1 VVAGAAACGFPAA
14 ATGVNARHKVIL
26 RVEDDPGDEKL
37 AMNATLRVLMVE
49 DSATDAKLV
58 VRELQ
63 QTGRLVEFERVETA
77 EAMRASLERNAWDV
91 VISDWSMP
99 KFSALAALGIL
110 REKRIDIPFI
120 VVSGTIGEETAVDAM
135 RAGAHDF
142 VHKDKFARLTPAV
155 DRELRECKAREAH
168 RQSDEALRRGAHEKT
183 VMLQEIHHRVKNNL
197 QMISSLLNF
206 QMEHVKNPETRA
218 ILQVTQTR
226 INSIAHIHEKLY
238 QSPLLATVDMGE
250 YTRGLV
256 AMLMQTHVKQV
267 LAEVRAVDVVLP
279 VDLALPCG
287 LILSE
292 LVTNALKHAFPGPG
306 GHEQR
311 PPAIVID
318 LRRDRS
324 GFVFSVADNGVGARQ
339 PPSAQDAN
347 SLGLRLVGMFVEQLR
362 GTIVISLDEGT
373 RCTVAFPAGDTS

>member
-1 VVAGAAACGFPAA
+1 LI
-14 ATGVNARHKVIL
+14 KVT
-26 RVEDDPGDEKL
+26 D
-37 AMNATLRVLMVE
+37 TLRVLVVE

-63 QTGRLVEFERVETA
+63 QMGRLVEFERVETA
-77 EAMRASLERNAWDV
+77 EAMRAFLERKAWDL
-91 VISDWSMP
+91 VIADWSMP

-110 REKRIDIPFI
+110 KEKRIDIPFI
-120 VVSGTIGEETAVDAM
+120 IVSGTIGEETAVDAM

-142 VHKDKFARLTPAV
+142 VHKDKFARLMPAV
-155 DRELRECKAREAH
+155 DRELRECKVREAH

-197 QMISSLLNF
+197 QMITSLINF
-206 QMEHVKNPETRA
+206 QMEYVKNPETRA
-218 ILQVTQTR
+218 ILRVTQTR
-226 INSIAHIHEKLY
+226 VHSIALIHEKLY

-256 AMLMQTHVKQV
+256 AMLMQTHDKQV
-267 LAEVRAVDVVLP
+267 LAEVHAVDIVLP

-292 LVTNALKHAFPGPG
+292 LVTNALKHAFPGPAG
-306 GHEQR
+306 NEPR

-318 LRRDRS
+318 LRRDKG
-324 GFVFSVADNGVGARQ
+324 GFVLSVADNGLGSCQ
-339 PPSAQDAN
+339 PPSAQN
-347 SLGLRLVGMFVEQLR
+347 TKSLGLRLVGMFVEQLV
-362 GTIVISLDEGT
+362 GTIVFSSDEGT